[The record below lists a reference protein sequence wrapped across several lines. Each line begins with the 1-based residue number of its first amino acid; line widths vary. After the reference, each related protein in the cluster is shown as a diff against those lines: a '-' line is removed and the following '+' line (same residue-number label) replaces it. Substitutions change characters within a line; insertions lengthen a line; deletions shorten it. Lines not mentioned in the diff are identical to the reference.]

1 MNRMTARQLGLRGLL
16 AAVLVLMVVLSPER
30 ARAITDLNVD
40 TTLSNS
46 PYLIPPNPSIFANE
60 NVGTAAGGEID
71 QSSSTNTATGTLTLG
86 VPAAVMGTYNLTGGS
101 LSVGGNE
108 YSGNSGSG
116 TFTNSGGTDTVTDN
130 LSLGHSAGGSGTY
143 TLSAGSLAVGGGEY
157 IGDSGSGIF
166 TQSGGSDT
174 VSGTLYVGKG
184 SSSRGTYTLSGTG
197 SLAVGGDGYVGYS
210 GTGVFSQMG
219 GSNTISGDLYLGNN
233 SAASGSYSLSAGLLN
248 ATDEYVGSF
257 GSGSFTQSGG
267 SNTMTGSLYLGF
279 ASSNN
284 SYTLSNGG
292 SGSSLAVAGTEYVGF
307 EGNGAFTQSGGANVV
322 STDLNLGYS
331 SGASGAYNLSGGSLA
346 VNGSEYIGFAGS
358 GLFTQSGGAHAVAN
372 NLILGDTDG
381 SGDYG
386 SGTYN
391 LSGGSLA
398 VSGALNLA
406 GVSGASG
413 TFNLSGTGSLA
424 AGTVNLNAGGTFSQT
439 GGALNA
445 TIFNQQGGSVT
456 AASSLENLGT
466 FNYSSGAFAGRLLNY
481 GSVNFNADFTAGNG
495 LANYSAIPLDINA
508 GRTVTLNGAGLD
520 NQGTLVVN
528 GNLVGGGPLLNDT
541 TGTLSGTGTIQ
552 GNLTNQGT
560 LSPGNSPGT
569 LTVAG
574 NYAQTA
580 SGTLVEQIASASS
593 FSKLVV
599 TGAASLNGALNIELL
614 GGYIPSYG
622 QGFSGILTAA
632 GGVSGSFTT
641 IINQYITPTL
651 YWNVL
656 YGAAS
661 VNLQANQVMVV
672 ARNFTNPS
680 LDLTKNQYQVG
691 NLLNSVAGVTTGDLG
706 TVLNA
711 IDSLTSNGAVANA
724 YQQISPDKAAALPT
738 LAFAGANLQK
748 SALSR
753 RITDLRFGPEDASL
767 SAGGFGSSL
776 LSYAHGEGLMVASSA
791 SSLTGLLTGQKEPN
805 ALEKPWGVYF
815 DPGLILGNQASAA
828 DQTGFAFTM
837 AGFTA
842 GADYRVWQ
850 DLLLGVNTGYTYT
863 SAGFRGS
870 GGYVQGNT
878 WPLNAYAAYLPK
890 PFYAYGSL
898 GYALNLYNLERDIN
912 FGGLS
917 RAATSSPTGNQ
928 LNGYAETG
936 YDLRVNPVV
945 LTPAVSLSYSKLWLD
960 GFTES
965 GAGALNLTVGPQNPQ
980 SLQTGVGG
988 KIAAPMRRDWVT
1000 VTPQAY
1006 AFYQHEYSDSS
1017 QTLDARLSQAGSAF
1031 TYLTGPPHRN
1041 FAVLGADVT
1050 IATKNNLKVQLD
1062 YNAEVGRGNYT
1073 AHYVSAGVRWQF

>member
-16 AAVLVLMVVLSPER
+16 AAVLVLMVLLSPDR

-46 PYLIPPNPSIFANE
+46 PYLIPPNPSIFASE

-346 VNGSEYIGFAGS
+346 V
-358 GLFTQSGGAHAVAN
+358 
-372 NLILGDTDG
+372 
-381 SGDYG
+381 
-386 SGTYN
+386 
-391 LSGGSLA
+391 
-398 VSGALNLA
+398 SGALNLA

-445 TIFNQQGGSVT
+445 TTFNQQGGSVT

-552 GNLTNQGT
+552 GNLANQGT

-632 GGVSGSFTT
+632 GGVSGTFTT

-767 SAGGFGSSL
+767 ASGGLGSSI
-776 LSYAHGEGLMVASSA
+776 LSYAQGGGLMVASNA
-791 SSLTGLLTGQKEPN
+791 SSLSGLLSGQNNPS

-815 DPGLILGNQASAA
+815 DPGLIIGNQNSSA
-828 DQTGFAFTM
+828 DQTGFNFAM
-837 AGFTA
+837 GGFTA

-850 DLLLGVNTGYTYT
+850 DLLLGLNTGYTYT
-863 SAGFRGS
+863 GAGFNGS
-870 GGYVQGNT
+870 GGYVHGNT
-878 WPLNAYAAYLPK
+878 WPINAYAAYLPK

-898 GYALNLYNLERDIN
+898 GYALNLYNLQRDLD
-912 FGGLS
+912 FGSLS
-917 RAATSSPTGNQ
+917 RAANSSTTGNQ
-928 LNGYAETG
+928 LNAYGETG
-936 YDLRVNPVV
+936 YDIKVNQVV
-945 LTPAVSLSYSKLWLD
+945 LTPAVTLSFSKLWIG

-965 GAGALNLTVGPQNPQ
+965 GAGALDLTIGPQNAQ

-988 KIAAPMRRDWVT
+988 KIAVPLQRET
-1000 VTPQAY
+1000 VTWTPQVY
-1006 AFYQHEYSDSS
+1006 AFYQHEFSDSS
-1017 QTLDARLSQAGSAF
+1017 RTIDARLSQTGTAF
-1031 TYLTGPPHRN
+1031 SYLTNDFSGQPHRN
-1041 FAVLGADVT
+1041 FAVVGADVT

-1073 AHYVSAGVRWQF
+1073 AHYVSAGLRWEF